1 MAEKSTKP
9 TTGKTRKAKAKEQ
22 AAPIVDVAELT
33 PVMEN
38 VRREMLIA
46 TAAYFKAAQRGFAP
60 GGEVE
65 DWLAAEAEFNE
76 RCEATPAATPRMA
89 ATRKP
94 RAGGSGTG

>member
-1 MAEKSTKP
+1 MAEKNTKP

-22 AAPIVDVAELT
+22 AAPIIDVAEL
-33 PVMEN
+33 PPIMEN

-65 DWLAAEAEFNE
+65 DWLAAEREFDAASGE
-76 RCEATPAATPRMA
+76 RVACVAA
-89 ATRKP
+89 
-94 RAGGSGTG
+94 